1 MAGVILEVRPDERP
15 DVKLEEVKE
24 GVKPWVIAAFNSGVR
39 FVVNPEF
46 KLSVIPDII
55 SFVCSVVSACPL
67 LYTEEHSV
75 RMAISSSRSFAT
87 LLK

>member
-1 MAGVILEVRPDERP
+1 MVGVSLEVRPD
-15 DVKLEEVKE
+15 VKPEEVKV
-24 GVKPWVIAAFNSGVR
+24 GVKPCVIAAFSSGVR

-55 SFVCSVVSACPL
+55 SFVCSVLSACPL

-75 RMAISSSRSFAT
+75 RMAIRSSRSFAT